1 MEESANIGLILNTI
15 EVNINNFS
23 ILGYVFRGTL
33 NNAGGDSYLEIF
45 KLEGNIPSED
55 PVLTIDNN

>member
-15 EVNINNFS
+15 EVNINNSS

-45 KLEGNIPSED
+45 KLD
-55 PVLTIDNN
+55 